1 MKYGILFPP
10 INNKYKPINTLEQF
24 YTFYYL
30 FPLSRLIFWSSQI
43 AIHSFRR
50 LHYVTCKPR
59 WYGREG
65 KTDVVKLMNMAE
77 EKKHST
83 LNHVSFLS
91 NYSISFRTN
100 IFLVFFNYQISLRWP
115 LQGVKIGN
123 IFHEFSNTFTNLSN
137 IMFVELAKYKHV
149 KCLFITFDSWELS
162 KRLKLFQHVIWH
174 VWVCE

>member
-1 MKYGILFPP
+1 LGSNVNIFIVCNLPNYQFKFKLEGYETLNYIY
-10 INNKYKPINTLEQF
+10 NNKYKPINTLEQF

-77 EKKHST
+77 EKKHPT

-115 LQGVKIGN
+115 LHK
-123 IFHEFSNTFTNLSN
+123 
-137 IMFVELAKYKHV
+137 A
-149 KCLFITFDSWELS
+149 S
-162 KRLKLFQHVIWH
+162 K
-174 VWVCE
+174 